1 VGSND
6 IARPESVKA
15 DTSLRE
21 SDQFLIVR
29 RTDVE
34 KIATS
39 LDCVVAKP
47 KRHLNVDS

>member
-15 DTSLRE
+15 NASLRE

-34 KIATS
+34 KIAAL
-39 LDCVVAKP
+39 LDCGVAEP